1 MIRAHITAAVFIL
14 VLLALLIVPV
24 VLHAQAS
31 DDLRATIRAQLLS
44 DPRTAGLSEEKL
56 DSMVNLLAEEAQKQ
70 GVTASDITWRP
81 VSPES
86 YATPAAVGPCGRMP
100 APLCALNRAF
110 GFDGSDSKIPVGLGI
125 ASAILLLLIGLTFE
139 MKYHPKP
146 VPLPPMQP

>member
-70 GVTASDITWRP
+70 GVTASDITW
-81 VSPES
+81 
-86 YATPAAVGPCGRMP
+86 
-100 APLCALNRAF
+100 
-110 GFDGSDSKIPVGLGI
+110 
-125 ASAILLLLIGLTFE
+125 
-139 MKYHPKP
+139 
-146 VPLPPMQP
+146 